1 MNNDKTIMDEMTS
14 KLKSMMKSLSEEDK
28 DLVSENLAKNNRRI
42 ENNSKFPIMY
52 TTTKVVYIAR

>member
-14 KLKSMMKSLSEEDK
+14 KLKSMMRQMSEEDK
-28 DLVSENLAKNNRRI
+28 EIVSSNLAKNNRRI
-42 ENNSKFPIMY
+42 ENSSKFPIMY